1 MCAECL
7 LRIPPS
13 DNNLQLAQLERLDQN
28 GARIR
33 IQRLLHSSVWND
45 VARYEDGI
53 RGDARPVQ
61 REPLEQVEA
70 AFFAKPEVDE
80 RSIDLR
86 GTENLLG
93 FVDCCRRED
102 DMASATEPG
111 TERSSDGA
119 LIVHVK
125 DTRQGPS
132 FSNRCVAANCIAV
145 AALTSQIWDEPQGEE
160 EPTAV

>member
-13 DNNLQLAQLERLDQN
+13 DYNLQLAQLERLDQN
-28 GARIR
+28 GARIA
-33 IQRLLHSSVWND
+33 IQRLLHSSVRND
-45 VARYEDGI
+45 VAGYKNGI
-53 RGDARPVQ
+53 GGDAGSVQ

-70 AFFAKPEVDE
+70 AFLAKPEVDK

-93 FVDCCRRED
+93 FVDRGRRED
-102 DMASATEPG
+102 NVASATEPG
-111 TERSSDGA
+111 TERSADGA

-132 FSNRCVAANCIAV
+132 FSNRYVVANAIAL
-145 AALTSQIWDEPQGEE
+145 AR
-160 EPTAV
+160 